1 MVKRLKIM
9 TILGTRPE
17 IIRLSSVMK
26 TLEKFTDHKIVHTG
40 QNYDFELNQVF
51 FDELGVREP
60 DHFLN
65 VDTSSLGKVLGE
77 ILIKTEEVILKEQ
90 PDAVLV
96 LGDTNSAISIM
107 MAKRMKIPTYH
118 MEAGN
123 RSFDAN
129 VPEEINRKVVD
140 HLADFNL
147 VYTEHARRHLII
159 EGLNHRFIYVTGSP
173 MLEVLNSKKQEIESS
188 NILTNL
194 GLESGKYFIVSVH
207 REENVDNPENLK
219 KVVHCL
225 NQLHDKY
232 SYPVIVSTHPR
243 TQNRLEKLG
252 LNSTTRDIHFLKPFG
267 FFDYNKLQKESFC
280 AISDSGT
287 ISEESA
293 ILDFPAVTI
302 RQSIERPEALDAGS
316 IVLSG
321 LDSDILIS
329 AVDLVTKEENLFPR
343 REIPVEYTVENTSL
357 RTLKLILGTAKL
369 TDRWRN
375 LDSFSRYE
383 W

>member
-1 MVKRLKIM
+1 MKKLKVM

-17 IIRLSSVMK
+17 IIRLASVME
-26 TLEKFTDHKIVHTG
+26 TLEKFTDHKLVHTG
-40 QNYDFELNQVF
+40 QNYDYELNQVF

-60 DHFLN
+60 DYFLN

-77 ILIKTEEVILKEQ
+77 ILIKTEEVILKEK

-96 LGDTNSAISIM
+96 LGDTNSAIAIM

-147 VYTEHARRHLII
+147 VYTEHARRHLIS
-159 EGLNHRFIYVTGSP
+159 EGLSHRFIYVTGSP
-173 MLEVLNSKKQEIESS
+173 MLEVLNSKKEQINGSQ
-188 NILTNL
+188 ILEKL
-194 GLESGKYFIVSVH
+194 DLEPQKYFIVSVH
-207 REENVDNPENLK
+207 REENVDNPDSLK
-219 KVVHCL
+219 KVVDCL
-225 NQLHDKY
+225 NQLHDQY
-232 SYPVIVSTHPR
+232 GYPIVVSTHPR
-243 TQNRLEKLG
+243 TKNRLEKLN
-252 LNSTTRDIHFLKPFG
+252 LNVNTRDIRFLKPFG
-267 FFDYNKLQKESFC
+267 FFDYNKLQKEAFC

-287 ISEESA
+287 IAEESA
-293 ILDFPAVTI
+293 MLDFPAVTI

-316 IVLSG
+316 IVLTG
-321 LDSDILIS
+321 LEPDILIS
-329 AVDLVTKEENLFPR
+329 AVDLVTKESDLYSN
-343 REIPVEYTVENTSL
+343 REIPAEYQVENTSL
-357 RTLKLILGTAKL
+357 RVLKLILGTTKL
-369 TDRWRN
+369 TNRWRN
-375 LDSFSRYE
+375 LESFSRYE